1 MSLVSPGG
9 WAYTCDEGY
18 RMLSPKIIGAVIG
31 LVIGVMLL
39 WFGPLKAFL
48 LVLFILAGWFVGKF
62 WMGEIDL
69 IDIYDRFMSSRGK
82 RPRK

>member
-1 MSLVSPGG
+1 
-9 WAYTCDEGY
+9 
-18 RMLSPKIIGAVIG
+18 MLSPKIIGAVIG

-39 WFGPLKAFL
+39 LFGPLKAFL
-48 LVLFILAGWFVGKF
+48 LVLFILAGWLVGKF

-82 RPRK
+82 RPRR

>member
-9 WAYTCDEGY
+9 GAYTCDEGY

-39 WFGPLKAFL
+39 LFGPLKAFL
-48 LVLFILAGWFVGKF
+48 LVLFILAGWLVGKF

-82 RPRK
+82 RPRR